1 MRLLRVWPGQR
12 GREVTLIGID
22 PGVNTGMAFFKAGKL
37 VELRTVH
44 PLTIYDMLAASDATR
59 VVFED
64 SRLTSPVWSRGTT
77 AAARIKIARNV
88 GQVDGICS
96 LICEACGRIGIEAL
110 GISPKHKGA
119 KLDAEQFAKVTGWT
133 ESSNSHTRD
142 AAMVAWKYRGRG

>member
-1 MRLLRVWPGQR
+1 MN
-12 GREVTLIGID
+12 LIGID
-22 PGVNTGMAFFKAGKL
+22 PGTHTGMAFFKAGKL
-37 VELRTVH
+37 VDLRTIH
-44 PLTIYDMLAASDATR
+44 PLTIYDVLAASDVSR
-59 VVFED
+59 VIFED

-77 AAARIKIARNV
+77 TAARIKIARNV

-96 LICEACGRIGIEAL
+96 LIVEACERIGIDAL

-142 AAMVAWKYRGRG
+142 AAMVAWKYRGRA

>member
-1 MRLLRVWPGQR
+1 MWLLRVWPGQK

-37 VELRTVH
+37 LELRTFH
-44 PLTIYDMLAASDATR
+44 PLSIYDVLAQYGYER
-59 VVFED
+59 VIFED

-133 ESSNSHTRD
+133 GRSNQHERD
-142 AAMVAWKYRGRG
+142 AAMVAWQYRGRA